1 MLTQIFQFGGTLLM
15 IFFSGLAVN
24 SLWRAISLAGEANRT
39 ILNIRK
45 RELVSQARWQTL
57 AVVVWAIAALIAN
70 GSLPLGVEVAKCTL
84 AQFDPALAS
93 SIGVAQ
99 APATATPLPNTA
111 PDLAS
116 VATSGSEAVAQLPA
130 TATPEATATE
140 FLPTAT
146 ATPPF
151 PVLATL
157 GYPIAYIT
165 PVVSNAQPKEG
176 VIMSFIRFGS
186 KINDDYTLQ
195 DESEYF
201 ELPFLQEIK
210 EISGVFTYSSMTRR
224 TEWSV
229 VWYRDDLL
237 LWVETFAWD
246 GPETGYGF
254 VEFNPEKYGQT
265 WESGYYTVQL
275 YLAGTLMSESFFT
288 VVSPAVAP

>member
-1 MLTQIFQFGGTLLM
+1 M
-15 IFFSGLAVN
+15 ILFSGLAVN
-24 SLWRAISLAGEANRT
+24 SLLRAVSLAGEANRT

-45 RELVSQARWQTL
+45 RELVNQARLRTL
-57 AVVVWAIAALIAN
+57 AFVGWAIAALIAN
-70 GSLPLGVEVAKCTL
+70 GSLPLGAEIAQCTL
-84 AQFDPALAS
+84 AQFSPELAG

-99 APATATPLPNTA
+99 TPASITPESSASGLANAADAGAVAVAQPTATATLEP
-111 PDLAS
+111 
-116 VATSGSEAVAQLPA
+116 
-130 TATPEATATE
+130 TATQP
-140 FLPTAT
+140 LPTAT
-146 ATPPF
+146 ATSLF
-151 PVLATL
+151 PVLATP

-165 PVVSNAQPKEG
+165 PIVSNAQPKEG

-201 ELPFLQEIK
+201 ELSFLQEIK
-210 EISGVFTYSSMTRR
+210 EIFGVFTYSSMTRR

-237 LWVETFAWD
+237 LWVETYAWD

-254 VEFNPEKYGQT
+254 VQFNPEKYGQT

-288 VVSPAVAP
+288 VVAPVVAP